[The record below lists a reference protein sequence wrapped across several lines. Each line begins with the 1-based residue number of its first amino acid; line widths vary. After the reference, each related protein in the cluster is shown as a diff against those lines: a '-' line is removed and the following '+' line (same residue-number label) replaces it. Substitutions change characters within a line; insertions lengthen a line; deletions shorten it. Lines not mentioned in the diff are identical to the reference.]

1 MCNVL
6 IFRTFFYFVYH
17 DFFNFFS
24 FHKVALSITLFS
36 SHKFIVLVINYLQ
49 SYSLIISFVSPGD
62 IKGANESSLNRF
74 RFNSI
79 GVAMA
84 L

>member
-1 MCNVL
+1 M
-6 IFRTFFYFVYH
+6 IFLFFIF
-17 DFFNFFS
+17 

-62 IKGANESSLNRF
+62 IKGAMTVFMPFKYPTF
-74 RFNSI
+74 R
-79 GVAMA
+79 GGELVRW
-84 L
+84 LRPR